1 MSRLDR
7 AFAEARAEGRKT
19 LMPFLVG
26 GSPEPEAFPRTL
38 AAVERAG
45 AGVIEIGMPF
55 SDPVADGPVIAAAM
69 HRALAAGVTPA
80 SVFRG
85 VREARDS
92 LGVRAPIV
100 FMTSVSVVERLGA
113 GRFAADAAAAGA
125 DGVIFPDA
133 PLEEIERYGAPAR
146 DAGLATILLVAPAT
160 PAARA
165 AEIARASSGFVYL
178 LARAGVT
185 GAGASSDPTA
195 LRERISALRA
205 ATTLP
210 ICAGFGVSSPEHV
223 RAVTHDAGADGA
235 IVGSALVAALREA
248 SGTTATENSD
258 PAEAAHKFV
267 SWLAQGLISR

>member
-1 MSRLDR
+1 MNRLDR
-7 AFAEARAEGRKT
+7 AFADARAAGRKT

-26 GSPEPEAFPRTL
+26 GAPGVFPRIL

-45 AGVIEIGMPF
+45 AGVIEVGMPF

-80 SVFRG
+80 SVFRA

-113 GRFAADAAAAGA
+113 ARFAADAAAAGA

-133 PLEEIERYGAPAR
+133 PLEEIERFSAPAR
-146 DAGLATILLVAPAT
+146 DAGLAAALLVAPTT
-160 PAARA
+160 PAPRA
-165 AEIARASSGFVYL
+165 AAIARASSGFVYL

-185 GAGASSDPTA
+185 GAGASTDHGA
-195 LRERISALRA
+195 LRERVLALRA

-210 ICAGFGVSSPEHV
+210 ICAGFGVSTPEHV

-235 IVGSALVAALREA
+235 IVGSALVAALEGAPEA
-248 SGTTATENSD
+248 PVTENSD
-258 PAEAAHKFV
+258 PADAAHKFV
-267 SWLAQGLISR
+267 SWLGTGLISR